1 MKRWFL
7 ACMFFVCAL
16 GGIALICWQGYYIS
30 DSRATNLGIVVLSD
44 VGKAS
49 YYFLDDFVRLSTAKT
64 SKGEFVL
71 KGSYD
76 YAFSSL
82 VPIEKGKTYYLFDIK
97 QKEGAHSL
105 YVLSSVPAINECFL
119 WPGGKYLTV
128 KIISLTLLFAGIVL
142 LAVVLFYED
151 D

>member
-1 MKRWFL
+1 M
-7 ACMFFVCAL
+7 
-16 GGIALICWQGYYIS
+16 ALICWQGYYIS
-30 DSRATNLGIVVLSD
+30 DSKAVNQGIVVLDD

-64 SKGEFVL
+64 SEGEFVL
-71 KGSYD
+71 KGSCD

-82 VPIEKGKTYYLFDIK
+82 VPIEKGKAYYLFDIK

-105 YVLSSVPAINECFL
+105 YVLSSSPAINECFL

-128 KIISLTLLFAGIVL
+128 KIISLTLLFVGIVL
-142 LAVVLFYED
+142 MVVVLFCED